1 MMPGREES
9 RSGGPADEGSA
20 LSGPPSRGLNIEQAA
35 VFAAEEMIRSAAR
48 KLGDELPGLKVT
60 IYTDPLSFSRIRTDR
75 PVVAILDD
83 MGANLADL
91 GMIHGSNPAL
101 VAVLLTFDKRIQC
114 SPLSMARREFPA
126 LSGVD
131 LAFAV
136 NRGELHPDRIIA
148 PSVRAAED
156 HLIIEHRAETDR
168 RVFLIVDD
176 EPRWFSQFLPVLYGI
191 IGRQALVK
199 IANTFEEAHSFLFG
213 CDAAEPADAELA
225 DSERTGSEQAD
236 SEQED
241 AGRHGRGHL
250 DEVACLIADLTFP
263 RCGKVDPEAGVDLI
277 RIFRERCPG
286 IPVVIASKAEGVSG
300 LKDLGFILPKGD
312 PGSLLTLGRFIA
324 DSTGLSDIT

>member
-191 IGRQALVK
+191 IGRRALVK
-199 IANTFEEAHSFLFG
+199 IANTFEEAHDFLFG
-213 CDAAEPADAELA
+213 RDA
-225 DSERTGSEQAD
+225 SEQAD